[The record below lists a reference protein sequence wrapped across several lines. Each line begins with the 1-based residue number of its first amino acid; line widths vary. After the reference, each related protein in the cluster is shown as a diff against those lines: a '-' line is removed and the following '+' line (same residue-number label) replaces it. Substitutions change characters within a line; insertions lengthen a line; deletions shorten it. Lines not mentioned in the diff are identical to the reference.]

1 MKILAKDICL
11 DYPIV
16 SSDLRSFK
24 MSAVQTATGGLL
36 AAGKKN
42 IPIVKALRNVNFV
55 LHEGDRLGLLGHNGS
70 GKSTL
75 LKVLA
80 GIYSPTSGS
89 LTTQGRIVSILNAT
103 LGMNPEATGYA
114 NIINHGLL
122 FGLSRKQ
129 IMAKLEEIAEFT
141 ELGDYLHLPVRT
153 YSLGMGTRTAF
164 AVVTSVDAEIL
175 LMDEVISTGDAA
187 FAHKAKERLNSLMSR
202 CKILVLATHSIH
214 SIKRLCNK
222 ALLLE
227 HGEVL
232 AIGDIEEVYRIYCE
246 RYGLEE

>member
-24 MSAVQTATGGLL
+24 MSAVQAATGGLL
-36 AAGKKN
+36 ATGKKN
-42 IPIVKALRNVNFV
+42 IPIVKALRNVNFA
-55 LHEGDRLGLLGHNGS
+55 LYEGDRLGLLGHNGS

-89 LTTQGRIVSILNAT
+89 LASQGRIVSILNST

-129 IMAKLEEIAEFT
+129 IMAKLPEIAEFT

-153 YSLGMGTRTAF
+153 YSKGMGTRTAF
-164 AVVTSVDAEIL
+164 GVVTSVDAEIL
-175 LMDEVISTGDAA
+175 LMDEVIETGDAA
-187 FAHKAKERLNSLMSR
+187 FAHKARERLNSLMSR
-202 CKILVLATHSIH
+202 CKILVLATHSIR
-214 SIKRLCNK
+214 SIRSLCNK

-227 HGEVL
+227 QGEVL
-232 AIGDIEEVYRIYCE
+232 AIGDIDEVYRTYCE
-246 RYGLEE
+246 RYNLEE